1 MRSLEKLPITSTNT
15 GASRLEAAKVSLR
28 PPLIVLVLL
37 AFIPTF
43 GFVFYANLQPYRFA
57 GTHAQLPPS
66 SMFFA
71 YDSWLGCGLAGLWV
85 LAGLALL
92 TAWVVSDLLFR
103 RHVKAA
109 LVAVKQ
115 LTATL
120 LNVHIRQ
127 TRGTKEI
134 SQLAAT
140 FAPMATSL
148 EPCVKE
154 RKYNLSQLQVQSAE
168 RRAMEMY
175 NIQLYAFYDQLTGL
189 PNRTYL
195 LERLGQTIER
205 SHSEKGGL
213 FAVLFLDLNR
223 FQIVKYSLGHLVA
236 DQLIIA
242 TARRLETCVR
252 PTDVVARVGSDEFA
266 ILLAD
271 LSKVEDATSIADHI
285 YQQLILPFS
294 LDGRDVFITAN
305 IGIALGS
312 YNSNPLEGNDLP
324 ENFLRAADTAM
335 YHAKMVC
342 KLPYAVFEP
351 AMHARAVARLQ
362 LDTDLRRAIER
373 QELQVYYQPIV
384 SLKSRRIT
392 GFEALVRWQHPQRG
406 FLSPVEF
413 IPVAEETG
421 LIIAIG
427 EWVLFEACRQLRVW
441 QETFPAAC
449 PLMMNVNISGIQF
462 RQPNLIEQIDHI
474 LQKTGLNP
482 SCLKLEITESVVMEN
497 AELAKT
503 LLEQLKARNIQLG
516 MDDFGTGYCSLSYLH
531 RFPLDTLKIDRSFVS
546 LMGVGGENLEIVRT
560 IATLAHQLGMDVIA
574 EGVETAEQLAQLV
587 AMQCEYGQ
595 GYFFAQPVDSST
607 AADLIATSLDERIPM
622 TYE

>member
-15 GASRLEAAKVSLR
+15 GTSRIHAAKVSLR

-43 GFVFYANLQPYRFA
+43 GFVFYANLQPYRLA

-66 SMFFA
+66 SMFFD
-71 YDSWLGCGLAGLWV
+71 YDSWLRCGLAGLWV

-92 TAWVVSDLLFR
+92 TAWVVSDLVFR

-109 LVAVKQ
+109 LVATKQ

-120 LNVHIRQ
+120 LSVHIRQ

-140 FAPMATSL
+140 FEPMATSL
-148 EPCVKE
+148 EPCLKE
-154 RKYNLSQLQVQSAE
+154 RKSNLSQLQVQSAE
-168 RRAMEMY
+168 RRAMEMR

-195 LERLGQTIER
+195 LERLGETIER
-205 SHSEKGGL
+205 SHSDKGGL

-223 FQIVKYSLGHLVA
+223 FQIVKYSLGHRVA
-236 DQLIIA
+236 DQLIVA
-242 TARRLETCVR
+242 TARRLETCLR

-271 LSKVEDATSIADHI
+271 LSKVEDATRIADHI
-285 YQQLILPFS
+285 YKQLILPFS
-294 LDGRDVFITAN
+294 LDGRDVFVTAN
-305 IGIALGS
+305 IGIAVGS
-312 YNSNPLEGNDLP
+312 YSSNPLEGNDLP

-384 SLKSRRIT
+384 SLKSGRIT

-406 FLSPVEF
+406 FLSPAEF

-441 QETFPAAC
+441 EEAFPAAC
-449 PLMMNVNISGIQF
+449 PLIMNVNISGIQF

-482 SCLKLEITESVVMEN
+482 SFLKLEITESVVMEN

-546 LMGVGGENLEIVRT
+546 RMGVDGENLEIVRT

-574 EGVETAEQLAQLV
+574 EGVETAEQLAQL
-587 AMQCEYGQ
+587 ATMQCEYGQ
-595 GYFFAQPVDSST
+595 GYFFAQPVD
-607 AADLIATSLDERIPM
+607 
-622 TYE
+622 